1 MAFVVVI
8 EDKVKISV
16 LFILLGIDWLAAV

>member
-8 EDKVKISV
+8 EGKVKISV
-16 LFILLGIDWLAAV
+16 LLILLGIDWLAAV